1 MKSCWSGFCLAL
13 VLSGNLSLFAA
24 ESPAAPG
31 PQLIPQPASLTLGKG
46 AFTLGHRLTIGAPGS
61 NPEAVGVAQQLAT
74 RLGGAL
80 GREIPVHLSRRS
92 GGQIQLVLNATR
104 DAALGDE
111 GYRLSVTRRGV
122 TLAGNRPA
130 GLFYG
135 TQTLLQLLPPEVESA
150 VPGAAKSLTLPCV
163 EIVDQPR
170 FGWRGLLLD
179 VSRHFRTKAEVKR
192 FIAEMA
198 RYKFNVFQWHL
209 TDDQGWR
216 IEIKKYPKLT
226 SVGAWRVPRQG
237 NWWTF
242 APPQPGEPATEGGFY
257 TQDDIREIV
266 AYASEHFVNILPE
279 IEMPGHSLAALAAYP
294 ELSCTGGPFTV
305 NPGSKFYGEIDNS
318 LCVGQERTYQF
329 IDDVAGEVA
338 ALFPFAYFHM
348 GGDEAF
354 HGFWTKCPR
363 CQAASQEHD
372 LANYKELQSYFVKR
386 VEKIL
391 EARGKKLIGWDEILM
406 GGLSPNATVMSWRGI
421 RGGISAA
428 KQNHDVVMTP
438 MPFYYLDL
446 YQGEPLIEP
455 SAYSLSTLKM
465 VYDFEPVPP
474 GVNPERIL
482 GVQGNLWTESVPTYR
497 HAQYMTWPRGLALA
511 ETGWSPAARK
521 NWTSFATRVE
531 HHLQRFRAA
540 DWNFAPSLFDAQAKP
555 TRDADGLL
563 RIALSTELDGLEI
576 HYTFAGDNPDAYG
589 LKYVAPLKVPPGAS
603 ELRVVTTRAGKVI
616 GRQINFPVS
625 ELEKRVKKK

>member
-266 AYASEHFVNILPE
+266 AYASEHFVNLLPE
-279 IEMPGHSLAALAAYP
+279 I
-294 ELSCTGGPFTV
+294 
-305 NPGSKFYGEIDNS
+305 
-318 LCVGQERTYQF
+318 
-329 IDDVAGEVA
+329 
-338 ALFPFAYFHM
+338 
-348 GGDEAF
+348 
-354 HGFWTKCPR
+354 
-363 CQAASQEHD
+363 
-372 LANYKELQSYFVKR
+372 
-386 VEKIL
+386 
-391 EARGKKLIGWDEILM
+391 
-406 GGLSPNATVMSWRGI
+406 
-421 RGGISAA
+421 
-428 KQNHDVVMTP
+428 
-438 MPFYYLDL
+438 
-446 YQGEPLIEP
+446 
-455 SAYSLSTLKM
+455 
-465 VYDFEPVPP
+465 
-474 GVNPERIL
+474 
-482 GVQGNLWTESVPTYR
+482 
-497 HAQYMTWPRGLALA
+497 
-511 ETGWSPAARK
+511 
-521 NWTSFATRVE
+521 
-531 HHLQRFRAA
+531 
-540 DWNFAPSLFDAQAKP
+540 
-555 TRDADGLL
+555 
-563 RIALSTELDGLEI
+563 
-576 HYTFAGDNPDAYG
+576 
-589 LKYVAPLKVPPGAS
+589 
-603 ELRVVTTRAGKVI
+603 
-616 GRQINFPVS
+616 
-625 ELEKRVKKK
+625 